1 MKSLPRHLP
10 EAWKK
15 KKTLSGG
22 ASPVRIGHHREYT
35 SAYGAVEGGKP
46 LKKLKEAYARLAYEQ
61 QTATKYVCCSQA
73 NPRRKTKIKPLK
85 ETILGLAPKGNRIEY
100 LYR

>member
-15 KKTLSGG
+15 KKPYRAEPL
-22 ASPVRIGHHREYT
+22 RIGHHREYT

-46 LKKLKEAYARLAYEQ
+46 LKKIKGSVCSFSLEQ

-85 ETILGLAPKGNRIEY
+85 ETILGLAPKGDRIQY